1 MKKILLRHILGFSLA
16 AALAGQQAPVLAAPV
31 DLTSWLALGDSRV
44 TANSATVTTAFSDE
58 ALIGSGGGALDI
70 TVLES

>member
-1 MKKILLRHILGFSLA
+1 MKKLRLALGLA
-16 AALAGQQAPVLAAPV
+16 AALAGLHAPVLAAPV
-31 DLTSWLALGDSRV
+31 NLTTWLALGDSLV